1 MNWKTSLAYHSYVEP
16 RTQSNSRFQ
25 CCYARETNEI
35 SLTLSGQCEYQSSH
49 GARQCV
55 ASVSS
60 IAKGKYATPSTD
72 TTCVRLK
79 FRRCKSGTKEVLMA
93 SATPDTHDS
102 TLSPIAS
109 DTTKLKNAGLKVI
122 KQKGILCGHLLDR
135 IHHDQK
141 HMVCTSEE
149 KVTRVAVRALAK
161 AQAPASPMWLKWS
174 QSTRI
179 VELAL
184 RYSTP
189 DPVRTAYR

>member
-1 MNWKTSLAYHSYVEP
+1 
-16 RTQSNSRFQ
+16 
-25 CCYARETNEI
+25 
-35 SLTLSGQCEYQSSH
+35 
-49 GARQCV
+49 
-55 ASVSS
+55 
-60 IAKGKYATPSTD
+60 
-72 TTCVRLK
+72 
-79 FRRCKSGTKEVLMA
+79 MA
-93 SATPDTHDS
+93 IATPDTHDS
-102 TLSPIAS
+102 TLSPVAS
-109 DTTKLKNAGLKVI
+109 DATKLKNAMMKAL

-161 AQAPASPMWLKWS
+161 AQAPASPMWFEWS

-189 DPVRTAYR
+189 DPPQTAYR